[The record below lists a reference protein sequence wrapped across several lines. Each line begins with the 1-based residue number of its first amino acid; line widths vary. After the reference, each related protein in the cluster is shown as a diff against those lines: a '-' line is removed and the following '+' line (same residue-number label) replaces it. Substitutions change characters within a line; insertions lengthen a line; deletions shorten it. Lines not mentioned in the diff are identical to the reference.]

1 MRIPANLNTDATNAA
16 ARPASSSNGGAAP
29 ARSSGRPS
37 GGGDLQSGVLQPAL
51 GAMRDMPEIDE
62 ARVAEL
68 RDALAR
74 GDIPFDAGKLAGL
87 ISRYHGTQS

>member
-1 MRIPANLNTDATNAA
+1 MRIPANLNVESTGAA
-16 ARPASSSNGGAAP
+16 KPTSGGASGATP
-29 ARSSGRPS
+29 ARASARPS

-51 GAMRDMPEIDE
+51 GAMRDIPEIDE

-87 ISRYHGTQS
+87 ISRFHGTQS